1 MTWHDILSHAD
12 VVEQLRRRF
21 AAGKI
26 YGTFLF
32 VGPAGVGKRT
42 VARRLAQTLLCQAGR
57 RTDFEPCGTCE
68 DCLLMAAGTHPD
80 LLTVEKPTDKSF
92 IPLEAFLGEKEHRMQ
107 EGLCHDIALRPFR
120 GGRRVAIIDDADY
133 LNAEGANCL
142 LKTLEEPPPKSVMI
156 LIGTS
161 PDRQLPTIRSR
172 SQIVR
177 FRPLATDDAIRLI
190 RDLGLAEDDRAAR
203 RLATMSEGSLER
215 ARRLADPVY
224 ADFRRGL
231 YARLSEQGWHGADVA
246 KQLSTFAEE
255 AGKEAAA
262 RRERLRWAIG
272 FLVDLVRQTTRA
284 AEGGPAAE
292 DDDLQQ
298 AAERLARQVPAD
310 VETLAAV
317 VDRCLDALEH
327 VERNAHPTT
336 LVDALGDDV
345 QKLLSR
351 STQVVSP

>member
-12 VVEQLRRRF
+12 VIEQLRRRF

-57 RTDFEPCGTCE
+57 REDFEPCGTCE
-68 DCLLMAAGTHPD
+68 DCRLMAAGTHPD
-80 LLTVEKPTDKSF
+80 LLTVEKPAERSF
-92 IPLEAFLGEKEHRMQ
+92 IPVEAFLGDREHRMQ

-133 LNAEGANCL
+133 LNEEGANCL

-172 SQIVR
+172 SQIIR
-177 FRPLATDDAIRLI
+177 FRPLATEDAVRLI
-190 RDLGLAEDDRAAR
+190 RDLGLADDDRAAQ
-203 RLATMSEGSLER
+203 RLATMSDGSLER
-215 ARRLADPVY
+215 AKRLADPAY
-224 ADFRRGL
+224 AQFRETL
-231 YARLSEQGWHGADVA
+231 YTRLGEQGWKGAEVA
-246 KQLSTFAEE
+246 KLLSTFAEE
-255 AGKEAAA
+255 AGKEAPA
-262 RRERLRWAIG
+262 RRERLRWGIG
-272 FLVDLVRQTTRA
+272 FVVDLFRQTTRSLG
-284 AEGGPAAE
+284 GGPAAE

-298 AAERLARQVPAD
+298 AAERLAGRFPTD
-310 VETLAAV
+310 VETTAAV

-336 LVDALGDDV
+336 LVDALCDDV
-345 QKLLSR
+345 ERLLLRPAHS
-351 STQVVSP
+351 VSP

>member
-12 VVEQLRRRF
+12 VVEQLRRRYE
-21 AAGKI
+21 AGKV

-57 RTDFEPCGTCE
+57 RREFEPCGQCE
-68 DCLLMAAGTHPD
+68 DCRLFAAGTHPD
-80 LLTVEKPTDKSF
+80 LLTIEKPAERSF
-92 IPLEAFLGEKEHRMQ
+92 IPVEVFLGDREHRMQ

-133 LNAEGANCL
+133 LNEEGANCL

-172 SQIVR
+172 SQVIR
-177 FRPLATDDAIRLI
+177 FRPLDIEDAVRLI
-190 RDLGLAEDDRAAR
+190 RDQGLAVDDDAAR
-203 RLATMSEGSLER
+203 RLAVMSEGSLER
-215 ARRLADPVY
+215 ARRLADP
-224 ADFRRGL
+224 AFAEFRQAL
-231 YARLSEQGWHGADVA
+231 YARVGEQGWHGADVA
-246 KQLSTFAEE
+246 KLLSTFADE

-262 RRERLRWAIG
+262 RRDRLRWGIG
-272 FLVDLVRQTTRA
+272 FLVDLFRETTHA
-284 AEGGPAAE
+284 AAGGSVAE
-292 DDDLQQ
+292 DDDLRRP
-298 AAERLARQVPAD
+298 AEQLARRISTD
-310 VETLAAV
+310 VETWAAV
-317 VDRCLDALEH
+317 ADRALEALEH

-336 LVDALGDDV
+336 LVDALCDDV
-345 QKLLSR
+345 ERLLVRTDQS
-351 STQVVSP
+351 VSP